1 MHLLS
6 NSFFLSLRHTQ
17 TLKAS
22 RHRFPVTLSNTLVI
36 RHQWHSSNIISL
48 DGSSF
53 YKLLLSLSFFL
64 THSLSLYILLY
75 LFIYFFIYYSIS
87 LYTTASLFISYCL
100 SLYILLSYFIY
111 YSLTL
116 HSFSISDTHYESEVP
131 LFPTHLPTQKCFSLS
146 LYLHLPYTVSIPC
159 TTHWVHFHSL
169 TLSYFHTRTKAPQY
183 PQNREEDFSTFRERE
198 HLDNYDVTFGCQNSY
213 KNHSP
218 FEKAFLVA
226 GTSNN
231 KLNYLLV

>member
-1 MHLLS
+1 MEAPFI
-6 NSFFLSLRHTQ
+6 N
-17 TLKAS
+17 
-22 RHRFPVTLSNTLVI
+22 
-36 RHQWHSSNIISL
+36 
-48 DGSSF
+48 F
-53 YKLLLSLSFFL
+53 YYLSLSSSLTLFL
-64 THSLSLYILLY
+64 
-75 LFIYFFIYYSIS
+75 FIYYSIS
-87 LYTTASLFISYCL
+87 LYTSLYTTLSLYILLPLSLYTTASLFIYYCL

-218 FEKAFLVA
+218 FERAFLVA

-231 KLNYLLV
+231 KNKLFISLKACSD